1 MKSKISPSMMCADI
15 LDLKETLATFEKHN
29 IDFLHI
35 DVMDG
40 AFAPNYMLGVE
51 FCKSLKKH
59 SNIPLDIHLMVE
71 NPDTKINWFPISS
84 GDMVSVHAESTYHL
98 HRVLSMIKSLG
109 AIPAVALNPA
119 TPISN
124 IEFVLPDIECVMLMT
139 VNPGYAGQKLIPSML
154 DKIKKT
160 REFLDE
166 RGYSNVQI
174 EVDGNVSFENIIQ
187 MKNAGANIFVSG
199 SSGVF
204 SKALT
209 LEQAIYKT
217 KELLKD

>member
-1 MKSKISPSMMCADI
+1 MKGKIAPSMMCADI
-15 LDLKETLATFEKHN
+15 MNLKETLDAFEKNN
-29 IDFLHI
+29 IEYLHI

-59 SNIPLDIHLMVE
+59 SKIPLDIHLMVE
-71 NPDTKINWFPISS
+71 NPDAKINWFPISEN
-84 GDMVSVHAESTYHL
+84 DMVSVHAESTYHL
-98 HRVLSMIKSLG
+98 HRVLSAIKALG
-109 AIPAVALNPA
+109 AKPAVALNPA
-119 TPISN
+119 TPLSA
-124 IEFVLPDIECVMLMT
+124 IEYVLADIDCVMLMT

-166 RGYSNVQI
+166 RGYTNVEI
-174 EVDGNVSFENIIQ
+174 EVDGNVSFENLPK
-187 MKNAGANIFVSG
+187 MRDAGANIYVSG

-204 SKALT
+204 TKDMS
-209 LEQAIYKT
+209 LENAILKT
-217 KELLKD
+217 REII